1 MCKILG
7 IARSAY
13 YKWLGRECPESEI
26 ENEKIAE
33 LVKVIHSED
42 QTKGY
47 RRIKDDL
54 LRNYGL
60 NINDKRILRICR
72 AIGIRSNIKY
82 NCNGCTINDRNPAHT
97 AENILD
103 RKFTADAPN
112 EKWVTDVT
120 EFKYYING
128 EKHKIYLS
136 AILDLFDRR
145 VVAYEVG
152 DSNNNDLVFRNF
164 DHAVELYPDAHPLF
178 HSDRGFQYTNAA
190 FHQKLIDAQMTQSMS
205 RVGRC
210 LDNGP
215 MEGFWGMLKRER
227 YYGLH
232 FESREQ
238 LTTMISTY
246 IEYYNSRRYQRKL
259 GILTPLEK
267 YNQYYQNA
275 A

>member
-1 MCKILG
+1 MLVQKCLNSYIFISELLCISIL
-7 IARSAY
+7 A
-13 YKWLGRECPESEI
+13 
-26 ENEKIAE
+26 
-33 LVKVIHSED
+33 
-42 QTKGY
+42 
-47 RRIKDDL
+47 
-54 LRNYGL
+54 
-60 NINDKRILRICR
+60 
-72 AIGIRSNIKY
+72 
-82 NCNGCTINDRNPAHT
+82 
-97 AENILD
+97 
-103 RKFTADAPN
+103 FT
-112 EKWVTDVT
+112 
-120 EFKYYING
+120 
-128 EKHKIYLS
+128 
-136 AILDLFDRR
+136 
-145 VVAYEVG
+145 
-152 DSNNNDLVFRNF
+152 
-164 DHAVELYPDAHPLF
+164 LYPEAHPLF